1 MTRTKKILIAV
12 LTVIILIQFIR
23 PEKNI
28 SVSATP
34 NDIFLQYP
42 SSDSTKQLITT
53 ACYNCHSNNTNY
65 PWYSN
70 VQPIAWWLNDHV
82 TEGKQKIN
90 FSEFATYTPKKADH
104 KLEEVIEEVKEGKMP
119 LEAYAFI
126 HHDAKLDSGQREAVV
141 LWAQKLRKEIQK
153 QVL

>member
-28 SVSATP
+28 SVAATP

-53 ACYNCHSNNTNY
+53 ACYNCHSNNTDY

>member
-28 SVSATP
+28 SVAATP